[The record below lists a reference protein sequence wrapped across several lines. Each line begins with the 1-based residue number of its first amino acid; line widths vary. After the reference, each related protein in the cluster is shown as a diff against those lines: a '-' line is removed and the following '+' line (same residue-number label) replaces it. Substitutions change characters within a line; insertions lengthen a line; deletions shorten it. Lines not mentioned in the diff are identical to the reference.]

1 MEENKQTI
9 EQLTKSYE
17 EKIAKREQEILEE
30 KKQLEEKH
38 KQEIKE
44 LNEKHNK
51 DIADI
56 IMGRKEIEEVQKRE
70 VENDDK
76 SYFDKQVE
84 ETKKKL
90 GITKGEK

>member
-1 MEENKQTI
+1 MEENKETI
-9 EQLTKSYE
+9 EQLTKTYE

-44 LNEKHNK
+44 LQEKHNK

-56 IMGRKEIEEVQKRE
+56 IMGRKEITEVQKRE

-76 SYFDKQVE
+76 SYFDTQVE

>member
-9 EQLTKSYE
+9 EQITKSYE

-38 KQEIKE
+38 KKEIKE
-44 LNEKHNK
+44 LEEKHNK

-56 IMGRKEIEEVQKRE
+56 IMGRKEIEEVQKKE

>member
-1 MEENKQTI
+1 MEENKTI
-9 EQLTKSYE
+9 EVITKEYE
-17 EKIAKREQEILEE
+17 QKIADREKEFIAEKEKMQKQFDEE
-30 KKQLEEKH
+30 KKQ
-38 KQEIKE
+38 

-56 IMGRKEIEEVQKRE
+56 IMGRKEITEVQKKD

-90 GITKGEK
+90 GITKGEKK

>member
-1 MEENKQTI
+1 MEENKTV
-9 EQLTKSYE
+9 EQITKSYE
-17 EKIAKREQEILEE
+17 EKIAQREKEILEE

-38 KQEIKE
+38 KKEIKE
-44 LNEKHNK
+44 LEEKHNK

-56 IMGRKEIEEVQKRE
+56 IMGRKEIKDVQKGD